1 MDVYL
6 NYSSRRVTIH
16 RHSGCLQI
24 GKQEKESQRIMAIT
38 PASFSW
44 VVAEIANQRFESRA
58 PNTDMLL
65 TILFDDE
72 AFELAVLDY
81 VLSLLGK
88 RYSVFRHAQV
98 VEHCR
103 TLKELES
110 STPPTH
116 SGLPGT
122 LLPRSRG

>member
-1 MDVYL
+1 V
-6 NYSSRRVTIH
+6 I
-16 RHSGCLQI
+16 
-24 GKQEKESQRIMAIT
+24 
-38 PASFSW
+38 
-44 VVAEIANQRFESRA
+44 AEIVNQRFESRS

-65 TILFDDE
+65 TILFNDE

-81 VLSLLGK
+81 VLGLLGK
-88 RYSVFRHAQV
+88 RYSVFRHAHV

-103 TLKELES
+103 TLNDLES
-110 STPPTH
+110 SAPPTH